1 VTLRMYLLNW
11 TRRISKGFRVVVLA
25 SAEQDL
31 KELRAYIF
39 KNFSADTWRNT
50 YAKIKEA
57 VRNLQN
63 FPEAGCIP
71 EEIEKLNLTQYRQV
85 SSGMNRVI
93 YELRQD
99 VIYIHIIVDTRR
111 DMNTLLTRR
120 LLRVT

>member
-1 VTLRMYLLNW
+1 M
-11 TRRISKGFRVVVLA
+11 GFRVVVLA

-31 KELRAYIF
+31 KELRAYILR
-39 KNFSADTWRNT
+39 NFSTDIWRAT

-63 FPEAGCIP
+63 FPQAGCIP
-71 EEIEKLNLTQYRQV
+71 DEIEKLNLTQYRQV
-85 SSGMNRVI
+85 LSGMNRVI

-99 VIYIHIIVDTRR
+99 VIHIHIVVDARR
-111 DMNTLLTRR
+111 DMSALLTRR